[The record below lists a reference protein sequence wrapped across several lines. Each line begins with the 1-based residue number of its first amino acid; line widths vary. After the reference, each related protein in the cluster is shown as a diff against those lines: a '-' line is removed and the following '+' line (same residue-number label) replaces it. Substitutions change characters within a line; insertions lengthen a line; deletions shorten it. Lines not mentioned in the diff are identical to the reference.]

1 MRRISQE
8 GSIFSLDCWMINL
21 GQILNT
27 TVFFLASMYLGRTLN
42 FWRDLLGVE
51 LWETYCFCIM
61 ESFSSLKNIADGQ
74 SAESWELSGVYMARK
89 YSQDGGSKNCCQD
102 YFPVCQG
109 SVKLHW
115 LRYLSDIFHCMPI
128 TVTHN
133 LDERELLRKY
143 DPGVLIGIDIDIE
156 SSVHIITIIT
166 SD

>member
-102 YFPVCQG
+102 YFPACQG
-109 SVKLHW
+109 SLKLHW
-115 LRYLSDIFHCMPI
+115 WRYLSDIFHLCQS
-128 TVTHN
+128 
-133 LDERELLRKY
+133 LLHSFKFIWQIF
-143 DPGVLIGIDIDIE
+143 LAL
-156 SSVHIITIIT
+156 
-166 SD
+166 